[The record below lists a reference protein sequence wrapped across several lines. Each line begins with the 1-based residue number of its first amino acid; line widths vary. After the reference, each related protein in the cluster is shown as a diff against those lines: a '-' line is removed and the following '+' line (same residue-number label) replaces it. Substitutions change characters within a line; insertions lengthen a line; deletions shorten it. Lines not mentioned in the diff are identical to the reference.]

1 MMPALQ
7 GVGVLVTRP
16 EHQALPLCR
25 LLEAQGAKTQR
36 LPALEIEALGAP
48 AQQRSRIP
56 ERIDLIIVVSA
67 NAVRFGAHLLA
78 QGEAALAAIGPA
90 TAHALAEVGHD
101 ATILPAEGSD
111 SEALLAHP
119 GLGQL
124 AGRRVL
130 LVKGQGG
137 RDLLARQLTARGAEV
152 HTVDVYRRVPAVPP
166 AARLEE
172 LQRRLRAGDLQV
184 ITATSLEIAASL
196 LGLGGPA
203 LRAEFEKLQW
213 LVPGARVAHG
223 VRELGL
229 QAPLLQAG
237 SARDQDLVAAL
248 LRWRSSA
255 SGA

>member
-1 MMPALQ
+1 MRALQ

-16 EHQALPLCR
+16 EHQALPLCH
-25 LLEAQGAKTQR
+25 LLEAQGATTQR
-36 LPALEIEALGAP
+36 LPALEIEALGEP
-48 AQQRSRIP
+48 AQHRSRVP

-78 QGEAALAAIGPA
+78 QGQTALAAIGPA
-90 TAHALAEVGHD
+90 TARALAQAGHD
-101 ATILPAEGSD
+101 ATILPGEGSD

-130 LVKGQGG
+130 LVKGHGG
-137 RDLLARQLTARGAEV
+137 RDLHA
-152 HTVDVYRRVPAVPP
+152 VDVYRRVRALPP
-166 AARLEE
+166 AGRLEE
-172 LQRRLRAGDLQV
+172 LQGRLRAGDLQV
-184 ITATSLEIAASL
+184 ITATSLEIAENL
-196 LGLGGPA
+196 LALAGPA

-213 LVPGARVAHG
+213 LVPGPRVAHG

-229 QAPLLQAG
+229 RAPLVQAG

-248 LRWRSSA
+248 LRWRSST

>member
-1 MMPALQ
+1 MRALQ

-16 EHQALPLCR
+16 EHQALPLCH
-25 LLEAQGAKTQR
+25 LLEAQGATTQR
-36 LPALEIEALGAP
+36 LPALEIEALGEP
-48 AQQRSRIP
+48 AQHRSRVP

-78 QGEAALAAIGPA
+78 QGQTALAAIGPA
-90 TAHALAEVGHD
+90 TARALAQAGHD
-101 ATILPAEGSD
+101 ATILPGEGSD

-130 LVKGQGG
+130 LVKGHGG

-152 HTVDVYRRVPAVPP
+152 HAVDVYRRVRALPP
-166 AARLEE
+166 AGRLEE
-172 LQRRLRAGDLQV
+172 LQGRLRAGDLQV
-184 ITATSLEIAASL
+184 ITATSLEIAENL
-196 LGLGGPA
+196 LALAGPA

-213 LVPGARVAHG
+213 LVPGPRVAHG

-229 QAPLLQAG
+229 RAPLVQAG

-248 LRWRSSA
+248 LRWRSST